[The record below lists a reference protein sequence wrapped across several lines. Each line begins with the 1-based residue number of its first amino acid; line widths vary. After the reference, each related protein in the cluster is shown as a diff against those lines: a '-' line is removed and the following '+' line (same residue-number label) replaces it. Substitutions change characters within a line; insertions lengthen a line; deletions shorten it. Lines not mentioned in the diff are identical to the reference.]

1 MNRLSNK
8 VAIVTGSGSGI
19 GKATA
24 LLFSR
29 EGAKVVVAEYSEESG
44 LAALQVIKDN
54 GGEAFFIRTDVSQPE
69 AVRAMVNAAV
79 ERYGR
84 LDTMV
89 SCAGIALNEVSTT
102 QCTEEV
108 FSRIINTN
116 LKGVWLAMKYAI
128 PEMIRV
134 GSGTIVNFASIAALE
149 GYHGLPAYSASK
161 GGVISI
167 SRVAA
172 IEFASENIRVNCVA
186 PGHISTPM
194 FLNAWDEHGLQQFIN
209 MSPQRR
215 LGEPEEV
222 ANVVL
227 LLASDESSH
236 ITGQTIV
243 VDGGITARVP

>member
-44 LAALQVIKDN
+44 LAALQVIKNN

-116 LKGVWLAMKYAI
+116 LKGVWLGMKYAI

>member
-116 LKGVWLAMKYAI
+116 LKGVWLGMKYAI